1 MGLMGV
7 CRGGVTLVGVV
18 FTGVGFIGGRSL
30 VVMVGEMPCDER
42 TDALFPASFHHDERT
57 RSTNGDCAGPPLG

>member
-30 VVMVGEMPCDER
+30 VVMVV
-42 TDALFPASFHHDERT
+42 
-57 RSTNGDCAGPPLG
+57 